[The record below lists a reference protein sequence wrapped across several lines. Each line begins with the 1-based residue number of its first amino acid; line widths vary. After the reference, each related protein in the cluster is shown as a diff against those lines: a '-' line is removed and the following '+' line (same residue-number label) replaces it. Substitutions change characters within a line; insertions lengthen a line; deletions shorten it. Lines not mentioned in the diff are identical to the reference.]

1 MLLDCE
7 YCAESAGCRYISAQE
22 ESECPYRKLVK
33 DRETVRLVN
42 RMRSRVG
49 VDTNNII
56 AIL

>member
-42 RMRSRVG
+42 RMRSQVG
-49 VDTNNII
+49 GGH
-56 AIL
+56 